1 MTYPLSQTL
10 GAKRQRTWRERAM
23 VEQSHTPNAVRKRA
37 QRAQRARDRYIGTGT
52 TVFPSDKSDYS
63 RAERPCG
70 CCRKVFQPTARRRM
84 LCAACYSKAPG
95 AYVEPV
101 TMGCGL

>member
-1 MTYPLSQTL
+1 
-10 GAKRQRTWRERAM
+10 M

-63 RAERPCG
+63 RAERPCS
-70 CCRKVFQPTARRRM
+70 CCRRVFQPTDSAADDVRGVLPARRSR
-84 LCAACYSKAPG
+84 
-95 AYVEPV
+95 PV
-101 TMGCGL
+101 S